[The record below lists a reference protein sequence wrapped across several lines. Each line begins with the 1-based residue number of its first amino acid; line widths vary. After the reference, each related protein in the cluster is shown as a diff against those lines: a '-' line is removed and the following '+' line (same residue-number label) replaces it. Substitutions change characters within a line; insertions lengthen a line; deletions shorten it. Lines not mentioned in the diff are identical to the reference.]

1 MFVTLMLFLGPVI
14 GGAIGYA
21 IGASTATRRAEEA
34 GLDKT
39 EKVEL
44 RSYRKLESEITEAAA
59 EAATLGDDS
68 GVRILAILSK
78 NRNERDNIK

>member
-1 MFVTLMLFLGPVI
+1 MVTLLLILGPLVAGVI
-14 GGAIGYA
+14 GYSL
-21 IGASTATRRAEEA
+21 GASTATRRAEND
-34 GLDKT
+34 GLDKS

-78 NRNERDNIK
+78 NRADRDNIK